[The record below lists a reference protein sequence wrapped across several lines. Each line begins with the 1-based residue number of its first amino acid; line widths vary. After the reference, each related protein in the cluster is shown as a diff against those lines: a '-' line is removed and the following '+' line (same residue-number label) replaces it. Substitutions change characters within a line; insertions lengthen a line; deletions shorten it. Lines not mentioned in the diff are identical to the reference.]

1 MPTPM
6 PTTPMNNALDD
17 GLLAEMESFA
27 VEIARGAG
35 EKLAAHFGGS
45 LRVAF
50 KDERERDPVTN
61 ADTEAQDFLARRIQE
76 RFPNHGILGEE
87 DDEDGDSEAAPDF
100 LWVLDPLDG
109 TKNFMHGIPVYA
121 CSVGLLHRGEPVVG
135 AVFTPWPV
143 GEGGGAVHHARRG
156 GGAFTDG
163 APIRAADLDAPH
175 SGQLMTAPGMFDRI
189 YAFGKPMRGKAGDPR
204 VTGSI
209 AYELVLAAR
218 GATQYM
224 YTSTPSLW
232 DVAGGAALALEAG
245 AALMVGERRGGFGGL
260 FPSISWRESRALVDG
275 WTPGETTF
283 RDLRRWARPLIL
295 ASPPVARTVSA
306 NLRFKPSIALRL
318 RLRRMMRRRKR

>member
-1 MPTPM
+1 MPMTD
-6 PTTPMNNALDD
+6 ALDD
-17 GLLAEMESFA
+17 RLLAEMESFA

-35 EKLAAHFGGS
+35 ETLAGYFGGGGG

-61 ADTEAQDFLARRIQE
+61 ADTEAQDFLTRRIRE
-76 RFPNHGILGEE
+76 RFPDHGILGEE
-87 DDEDGDSEAAPDF
+87 DDEEGDSEAAPDF

-109 TKNFMHGIPVYA
+109 TKNFLHGIPIYA
-121 CSVGLLHRGEPVVG
+121 CSVGLLYRGEPVVG
-135 AVFTPWPV
+135 AVFTPWH
-143 GEGGGAVHHARRG
+143 GAGGGALHHARRG
-156 GGAFTDG
+156 GGAFADG
-163 APIRAADLDAPH
+163 APIRAADLDAPQ

-189 YAFGKPMRGKAGDPR
+189 YAFRKPMRGNAGDPR

-209 AYELVLAAR
+209 AYELILVAR

-232 DVAGGAALALEAG
+232 DVAGGVVVATEAG
-245 AALMVGERRGGFGGL
+245 AALMAGERRGGIGGL

-275 WTPGETTF
+275 WTPGETTL

-295 ASPPVARTVSA
+295 APPPVARTVSA

-318 RLRRMMRRRKR
+318 RMRRMMRRRKRNR